1 MSIRLQGYQS
11 KNYTLKF
18 VTWTRGDAR
27 FKRKTR
33 GKTKGSP
40 KKDKTNKNCGH
51 WGKVVGCTVS
61 TYGWAATPL
70 G

>member
-1 MSIRLQGYQS
+1 MLHGEEVMQD
-11 KNYTLKF
+11 LKG
-18 VTWTRGDAR
+18 RAAAGA
-27 FKRKTR
+27 
-33 GKTKGSP
+33 KTKGSP

>member
-51 WGKVVGCTVS
+51 
-61 TYGWAATPL
+61 
-70 G
+70 